1 MQNRFPAMRSPL
13 FVRQPTPDEDHALDE
28 ALRSPVSFT
37 LRRAQIVRL
46 SEQGQR
52 TSEIAEALGCCVQ
65 TVRNAIHAFN
75 NDSLACLTPGKPG
88 PKDPECLFD
97 EAKQER
103 LLEIAHRSPR
113 SFGKARST
121 WSLSLLAEVAFEQGV
136 TEEEVSHETIRQAI
150 HAVGVSWKRA
160 KDWIES
166 PDPQYAIKKNSETA

>member
-1 MQNRFPAMRSPL
+1 MKPPL
-13 FVRQPTPDEDHALDE
+13 FVRPPTAEENHALDE

-46 SEQGQR
+46 SAEGQR
-52 TSEIAEALGCCVQ
+52 TSEIAEHLGCCVQ

-75 NDSLACLTPGKPG
+75 NDGLACLSPGKPG
-88 PKDPECLFD
+88 PKAPERLFD
-97 EAKQER
+97 EEKQDR
-103 LLEIAHRSPR
+103 LMEIAHQSPR
-113 SFGKARST
+113 HFGKARST
-121 WSLSLLAEVAFEQGV
+121 WSLSLLAEVAFAEGV

-150 HAVGVSWKRA
+150 HAVGVSWQRA